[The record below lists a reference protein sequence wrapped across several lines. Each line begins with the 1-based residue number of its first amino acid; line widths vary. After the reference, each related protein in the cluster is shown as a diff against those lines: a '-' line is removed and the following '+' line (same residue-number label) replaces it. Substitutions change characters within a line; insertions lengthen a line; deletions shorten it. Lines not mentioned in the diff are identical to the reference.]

1 MYLENTCCA
10 VTDKQWERLMRNAR
24 RVSYKKLVS
33 LIKSNMPDLYYALG
47 LNFPNP
53 YSTQCR
59 QTDTHYI
66 LVHSAI
72 EYFIRKEDTDGYL

>member
-1 MYLENTCCA
+1 MHLECTCA
-10 VTDKQWERLMRNAR
+10 DITEEQWERLMLSAKRM
-24 RVSYKKLVS
+24 SYKKLLS
-33 LIKSNMPDLYYALG
+33 IIRNNLPDLYYGLG
-47 LNFPNP
+47 LNYPNP

-72 EYFIRKEDTDGYL
+72 EYFIRKEDYDG

>member
-1 MYLENTCCA
+1 MYLECTCSSI
-10 VTDKQWERLMRNAR
+10 TEEQWERLMNNAR
-24 RVSYKKLVS
+24 RVSYKKLLS
-33 LIKSNMPDLYYALG
+33 LIKDNLPDLYYGLG
-47 LNFPNP
+47 LNYRNP

-72 EYFIRKEDTDGYL
+72 EYFIRKESCDE

>member
-1 MYLENTCCA
+1 MYLECTCA
-10 VTDKQWERLMRNAR
+10 DVTQKQWDRLMYKAR
-24 RVSYKKLVS
+24 CMPYKKLLSV
-33 LIKSNMPDLYYALG
+33 IKKNLPDLYYALG
-47 LNFPNP
+47 LNYPNP

-72 EYFIRKEDTDGYL
+72 EYFIRKDSYDD

>member
-1 MYLENTCCA
+1 MYLECTCTD
-10 VTDKQWERLMRNAR
+10 VTEKQWERLMHNAR
-24 RVSYKKLVS
+24 RMSYKKLLS
-33 LIKSNMPDLYYALG
+33 AIKKNLPDLYYALG
-47 LNFPNP
+47 LNYPNP

-72 EYFIRKEDTDGYL
+72 EYFIRKDSYDE

>member
-1 MYLENTCCA
+1 MCLECTCA
-10 VTDKQWERLMRNAR
+10 DITEEQWERLMHNAR
-24 RVSYKKLVS
+24 RMAYKKLVS
-33 LIKSNMPDLYYALG
+33 TIKKSLPDLYYALG
-47 LNFPNP
+47 LNYPNP

-72 EYFIRKEDTDGYL
+72 EYFIRKEGR

>member
-1 MYLENTCCA
+1 MYLECTCA
-10 VTDKQWERLMRNAR
+10 DVTEKQWERLMHNAR
-24 RVSYKKLVS
+24 RMSYKKLLS
-33 LIKSNMPDLYYALG
+33 LIKNNLTDLYYGLG
-47 LNFPNP
+47 LQYPNP

-72 EYFIRKEDTDGYL
+72 EYFIRKDSYDE

>member
-1 MYLENTCCA
+1 MYLECTCA
-10 VTDKQWERLMRNAR
+10 DITEKQWERLMNNAR
-24 RVSYKKLVS
+24 RMSYKKLVS
-33 LIKSNMPDLYYALG
+33 AIKKNLPDLYYAIG
-47 LNFPNP
+47 LNYPNP

-72 EYFIRKEDTDGYL
+72 DYFIRKDSYDE

>member
-1 MYLENTCCA
+1 MYLECTCA
-10 VTDKQWERLMRNAR
+10 DITEKQWERLMHNAKR
-24 RVSYKKLVS
+24 MSYKKLVS
-33 LIKSNMPDLYYALG
+33 AIKRNLPDLYYALG
-47 LNFPNP
+47 LNYPNP

-72 EYFIRKEDTDGYL
+72 EYFIRKDNYDE